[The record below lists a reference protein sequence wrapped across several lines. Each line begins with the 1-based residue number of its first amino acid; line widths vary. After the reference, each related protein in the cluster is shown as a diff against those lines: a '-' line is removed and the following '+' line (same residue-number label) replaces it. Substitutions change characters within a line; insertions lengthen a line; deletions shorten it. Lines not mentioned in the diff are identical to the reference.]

1 MMLAQEAFSYRQAVC
16 IPRVYDFSK
25 HKLLLD
31 MGGGGTGI
39 FSVMAFKANPK
50 LNSILF
56 DVPAVSAVARER
68 LKFYKSGQE
77 IKIVE

>member
-1 MMLAQEAFSYRQAVC
+1 L
-16 IPRVYDFSK
+16 IW
-25 HKLLLD
+25 
-31 MGGGGTGI
+31 GGGTGI